1 MIKYIPLIAVVMLVF
16 AGGCYYDSEEVL
28 YPNTFCDTVNVTYS
42 GAIAPIIADNCL
54 QCHSSGGTGFAS
66 ADLTSYSGVMVV
78 VESGS
83 LLNAIRRTPS
93 SIPMPP
99 DAPLRSCDVKRIE
112 LWIADGAPSN

>member
-112 LWIADGAPSN
+112 LWIADGAPNN